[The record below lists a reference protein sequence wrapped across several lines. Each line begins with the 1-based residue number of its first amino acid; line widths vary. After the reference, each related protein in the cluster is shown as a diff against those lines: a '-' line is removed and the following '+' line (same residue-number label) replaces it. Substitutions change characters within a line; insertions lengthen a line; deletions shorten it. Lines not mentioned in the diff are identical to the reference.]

1 MVFDRDRTPS
11 HLPFSI
17 VRKGFDRDEVTNYF
31 ARFEA
36 ELRVTAT
43 DRDAASA
50 QARDLARQLENA
62 RNEIDELRRDVDRL
76 SVPPTTAEGMSD
88 RISRMLRL
96 ASDEASELRARA
108 EADSAEM
115 ISLAEQEGIRLRGD
129 YEQKLAELEERRLA
143 FEDEHKRTMAAARKE
158 ADRIVA
164 AARAEADRH
173 AAEAES
179 KREQVQQDFEITMA
193 ERRSKLL
200 GELDNLERTSKAEA
214 ERRIDVATQEA
225 ARRLATATEQ
235 SERKVA
241 NARDVT
247 EEMRMLRGRILGQLD
262 AVREQLDDVPTM
274 LAAINREGELL
285 DREISLDTPRPG
297 GGSTSAG
304 GNTGGGSTSAGGN
317 TAGGSASRDRNTG
330 GGAPA
335 AKPKATA
342 DTEGRVAAPAR
353 ADQDDAAAAGGT
365 GRTTDSGN
373 NAGTGKSVDTQK
385 TGTTAKTDTTKPA
398 DGVRGSGTQP
408 RNTTGS
414 GPNIQ
419 GRSPAVA
426 SKVRN

>member
-129 YEQKLAELEERRLA
+129 YEQKLAELEDRRVA
-143 FEDEHKRTMAAARKE
+143 FEEEHKRTMAAARKE
-158 ADRIVA
+158 ADRIVTA
-164 AARAEADRH
+164 AHAEADRH

-200 GELDNLERTSKAEA
+200 GALDELERKSKAEA
-214 ERRIDVATQEA
+214 ERRIEVATEEA
-225 ARRLATATEQ
+225 ARRLSTATEQ

-241 NARDVT
+241 NARDLT
-247 EEMRMLRGRILGQLD
+247 EELRMLRGRILGQLD

-285 DREISLDTPRPG
+285 DREISLDRPRPATG
-297 GGSTSAG
+297 STEGGS
-304 GNTGGGSTSAGGN
+304 
-317 TAGGSASRDRNTG
+317 
-330 GGAPA
+330 
-335 AKPKATA
+335 
-342 DTEGRVAAPAR
+342 PAR
-353 ADQDDAAAAGGT
+353 NPEKAE
-365 GRTTDSGN
+365 N
-373 NAGTGKSVDTQK
+373 
-385 TGTTAKTDTTKPA
+385 A
-398 DGVRGSGTQP
+398 DG
-408 RNTTGS
+408 
-414 GPNIQ
+414 Q
-419 GRSPAVA
+419 GA
-426 SKVRN
+426 SSA

>member
-1 MVFDRDRTPS
+1 MVFDRDRAPS

-43 DRDAASA
+43 DRDAAAA

-62 RNEIDELRRDVDRL
+62 RNEIDALRKDVDRL

-108 EADSAEM
+108 EADAAEM
-115 ISLAEQEGIRLRGD
+115 VSLAEQEGIRLRGD
-129 YEQKLAELEERRLA
+129 YEKKLAELEDRRIA
-143 FEDEHKRTMAAARKE
+143 FAEEHERTMVSARTE

-164 AARAEADRH
+164 GARAEADRL

-200 GELDNLERTSKAEA
+200 GELDELDRSSKAEA
-214 ERRIDVATQEA
+214 QKRIDDATREAERRLSQ
-225 ARRLATATEQ
+225 ATER

-241 NARDVT
+241 NARDAT
-247 EEMRMLRGRILGQLD
+247 EELRVLRGRILGQLD
-262 AVREQLDDVPTM
+262 AVREQLDEVPTM
-274 LAAINREGELL
+274 LAAANREGELL
-285 DREISLDTPRPG
+285 DDEISLDAPRADDTATKSLDAAVTEGSDDQTTSEKTTKIPAAPQNPKKRPTNTDRSLRGESSAQQASPASNQAPRPG
-297 GGSTSAG
+297 PAQ
-304 GNTGGGSTSAGGN
+304 
-317 TAGGSASRDRNTG
+317 
-330 GGAPA
+330 GAP
-335 AKPKATA
+335 
-342 DTEGRVAAPAR
+342 RPA
-353 ADQDDAAAAGGT
+353 
-365 GRTTDSGN
+365 
-373 NAGTGKSVDTQK
+373 
-385 TGTTAKTDTTKPA
+385 
-398 DGVRGSGTQP
+398 GS
-408 RNTTGS
+408 NV
-414 GPNIQ
+414 Q

>member
-241 NARDVT
+241 NARDLT

-304 GNTGGGSTSAGGN
+304 GNT
-317 TAGGSASRDRNTG
+317 AGGSASRDRNAG

-335 AKPKATA
+335 AKSKATA
-342 DTEGRVAAPAR
+342 DTEGRVASPAR
-353 ADQDDAAAAGGT
+353 ADQDDAAPGGT

-385 TGTTAKTDTTKPA
+385 TDTTAKTDITKPA

>member
-129 YEQKLAELEERRLA
+129 YEQKLAELEERRRA

-241 NARDVT
+241 NARDLT

-304 GNTGGGSTSAGGN
+304 GNTAGGGAP
-317 TAGGSASRDRNTG
+317 RDRNTEG
-330 GGAPA
+330 GTPA

-342 DTEGRVAAPAR
+342 DTEGRVAPPAR
-353 ADQDDAAAAGGT
+353 ADRDDAAAGET
-365 GRTTDSGN
+365 GRATDSGK
-373 NAGTGKSVDTQK
+373 NAGTGKSDT
-385 TGTTAKTDTTKPA
+385 AEKTDTEKTETPKPA

>member
-43 DRDAASA
+43 DRDATAA

-62 RNEIDELRRDVDRL
+62 RNEIDELRKDVDRL

-108 EADSAEM
+108 ETDAAEM
-115 ISLAEQEGIRLRGD
+115 ISLAEQEGIKLRGN
-129 YEQKLAELEERRLA
+129 YEQKIVELEERRVA
-143 FEDEHKRTMAAARKE
+143 FEEEHKRTMVSARNE

-164 AARAEADRH
+164 AAGAEADRR

-200 GELDNLERTSKAEA
+200 GALDELERTSKAEA

-225 ARRLATATEQ
+225 ARRLAAATEQ
-235 SERKVA
+235 SERKVS
-241 NARDVT
+241 NARDIT
-247 EEMRMLRGRILGQLD
+247 EEMRVLRGRILGQLD

-285 DREISLDTPRPG
+285 DRDISLDEPRPNG
-297 GGSTSAG
+297 GRP
-304 GNTGGGSTSAGGN
+304 TG
-317 TAGGSASRDRNTG
+317 TAGPVDTANT
-330 GGAPA
+330 
-335 AKPKATA
+335 
-342 DTEGRVAAPAR
+342 
-353 ADQDDAAAAGGT
+353 DAAADAKAGKPENPKADKADGGNESSSARTAPVDPKPSTGT
-365 GRTTDSGN
+365 PNTATPN
-373 NAGTGKSVDTQK
+373 TGTQK
-385 TGTTAKTDTTKPA
+385 PGNQIPGTL
-398 DGVRGSGTQP
+398 P
-408 RNTTGS
+408 RNTTSATGA
-414 GPNIQ
+414 PIQ